1 MQDRTKSSP
10 TLSRRAGLLAL
21 GGTGVALSGCA
32 GTSPFGGGQAGGPA
46 TPPPPAA
53 DAPRVP
59 PPQTIGQ
66 GSVRAALILPLS
78 VQGGAGRT
86 AGSLRAAADMAIAE
100 FQNPD
105 VSILVFDDQGTP
117 AGAQAAATQAIQNGA
132 QIILGPLLAPAVQAV
147 GQVTRPANVPV
158 IAFSSDETVAGRG
171 VYLLSFP
178 PSADVQRAVTYV
190 AAQNRRQIAALLPED
205 AYGQVVDGELRTT
218 AARVGARIVTIER
231 YPLDPNRLRDAVRRI
246 VPSLRQ
252 ADVLYMPDGAEAVSL
267 LLDQLRQAQ
276 APLSSLKLLGSG
288 RWDDPRLWRVNGMA
302 GAWFPAPESA
312 GFAAFAQRFR
322 ARNANTDPVRTASLG
337 YDATLLVA
345 ALARQIANP
354 QQRFS
359 EQTLTNPNGF
369 AGVDG
374 IFRFRANGTPERG
387 LAVNEIRA
395 NGITAVSAAPR
406 SFTASGS

>member
-1 MQDRTKSSP
+1 VPSP
-10 TLSRRAGLLAL
+10 A
-21 GGTGVALSGCA
+21 
-32 GTSPFGGGQAGGPA
+32 
-46 TPPPPAA
+46 
-53 DAPRVP
+53 
-59 PPQTIGQ
+59 TIGQ

-86 AGSLRAAADMAIAE
+86 AGALRAAAEMAIAE

-132 QIILGPLLAPAVQAV
+132 QIIIGPLLAPAVQAV
-147 GQVTRPANVPV
+147 GQVARASNVPV

-178 PSADVQRAVTYV
+178 PSADVQRAISYV
-190 AAQNRRQIAALLPED
+190 AAQGRRQIAALLPED

-218 AARVGARIVTIER
+218 AARVGARIVSIER
-231 YPLDPNRLRDAVRRI
+231 YPLDPNRLRDVVRRFA
-246 VPSLRQ
+246 PALRQ
-252 ADVLYMPDGAEAVSL
+252 ADVLYMPDGADAVSL

-276 APLSSLKLLGSG
+276 APLANLKLLGSG
-288 RWDDPRLWRVNGMA
+288 RWDDPSLWRVQGMT

-322 ARNANTDPVRTASLG
+322 ARNANADPVRTASLG

-345 ALARQIANP
+345 ALSRQIQNP

-359 EQTLTNPNGF
+359 EQTLANPNGF

-374 IFRFRANGTPERG
+374 IFRFRPNGTPERG

-395 NGITAVSAAPR
+395 NGIAAVSPAPR
-406 SFTASGS
+406 SFTPSGT